1 MGSVVLPHLKTG
13 WHVDQAI
20 MSEDD
25 RLVVIRFGRDW
36 DPDCMRQDEMLYRI
50 ADKVKNFA
58 VVYLCDIDEVPDF
71 NKMFAFLFFGLLV
84 DMTDVWRTIPRYE
97 LYDPLTIMFFF
108 RNKHMMCDFGTGNN
122 NKMNWVLEDKQELID
137 IVCSPQIQFLI
148 SHCGED

>member
-58 VVYLCDIDEVPDF
+58 VIYLCDIDEVPDF
-71 NKMFAFLFFGLLV
+71 NKMFVSPVTGSIGLLV
-84 DMTDVWRTIPRYE
+84 YFVEW
-97 LYDPLTIMFFF
+97 L
-108 RNKHMMCDFGTGNN
+108 
-122 NKMNWVLEDKQELID
+122 
-137 IVCSPQIQFLI
+137 
-148 SHCGED
+148 

>member
-71 NKMFAFLFFGLLV
+71 NKMFAFPLFGLIWWIA
-84 DMTDVWRTIPRYE
+84 DV
-97 LYDPLTIMFFF
+97 
-108 RNKHMMCDFGTGNN
+108 
-122 NKMNWVLEDKQELID
+122 
-137 IVCSPQIQFLI
+137 
-148 SHCGED
+148 